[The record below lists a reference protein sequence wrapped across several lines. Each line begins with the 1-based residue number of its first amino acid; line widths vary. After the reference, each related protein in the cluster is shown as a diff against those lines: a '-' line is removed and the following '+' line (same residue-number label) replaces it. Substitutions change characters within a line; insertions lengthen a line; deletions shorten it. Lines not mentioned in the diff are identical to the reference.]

1 MVMPPVIS
9 QRLPDKSGILAF
21 LLAFVFLAGCANAP
35 PVQEM
40 SDARQAIAAATEAGA
55 DDHAAAAAQ
64 LSEAQDLLDEAEAY
78 LDTGTSSAYWQ
89 AKKAAV
95 GAKEIAFEA
104 LLNSRNANDASVQG
118 SP

>member
-1 MVMPPVIS
+1 MVMPPVIF

-55 DDHAAAAAQ
+55 DDYAAAQ
-64 LSEAQDLLDEAEAY
+64 LSEAQDLLDDAETY
-78 LDTGTSSAYWQ
+78 LDTGTSSGYWQ